1 MPDIGASSSTSTVR
15 RLARFRAVD
24 DQAAKQVTDA
34 LRTVADGIAA
44 EPGHAT
50 YDVFAVDGD
59 PTLLYVLETWASAAD
74 ADRHARRVVDDGSV
88 DRVLPLLGERLE
100 TMTLT
105 TVASKHVEGA
115 AA

>member
-1 MPDIGASSSTSTVR
+1 MPNDEASSTSFVR
-15 RLARFRAVD
+15 LLTRFRAVD

-34 LRTVADGIAA
+34 LRTIADGIAA
-44 EPGHAT
+44 EPGHTT

-74 ADRHARRVVDDGSV
+74 ADRHARLVLDDGSV
-88 DRVLPLLGERLE
+88 DRVLPLLGERLA

-105 TVASKHVEGA
+105 PVVSERVEGA

>member
-1 MPDIGASSSTSTVR
+1 MSNGAAPSSTSTVC
-15 RLARFRAVD
+15 LLTRFRAVD